1 MSTSE
6 IVTLAVAALVG
17 IGVAILR
24 ARSESRELLRPPQK
38 HSDAKPTPTF
48 DEVKHI
54 ATRRPEEM
62 G

>member
-1 MSTSE
+1 MSTGE
-6 IVTLAVAALVG
+6 IVTLVVAALVG
-17 IGVAILR
+17 IGAAILR
-24 ARSESRELLRPPQK
+24 ARSQDRESLRRPQS